1 MYSPTFYSSFRGR
14 CHHAGRVHARGKR
27 VITATAL
34 VCPTT
39 GRAYLP
45 LKTLVGDKA
54 PKMVIMLAAP
64 LREDAP
70 GSGIYVRLPPVVIK
84 IMGQTRRGG
93 NEMQCTW

>member
-1 MYSPTFYSSFRGR
+1 MRSSV
-14 CHHAGRVHARGKR
+14 RVHARGKR

-93 NEMQCTW
+93 Q